1 MAGTDT
7 AGELCLGV
15 YLGGIEAQSPGLRKA
30 ALVSGVYP
38 DSCSCGPQQSLTATA
53 SQRRG
58 RVVQAKEVS
67 HRWSY
72 M

>member
-30 ALVSGVYP
+30 ALVSGAYP
-38 DSCSCGPQQSLTATA
+38 PVSCGPQQSLTATA
-53 SQRRG
+53 NQRRG
-58 RVVQAKEVS
+58 RVIQAKEVS
-67 HRWSY
+67 HTWSY

>member
-30 ALVSGVYP
+30 VLVSGVYLAI
-38 DSCSCGPQQSLTATA
+38 SCGPQQSLTATA